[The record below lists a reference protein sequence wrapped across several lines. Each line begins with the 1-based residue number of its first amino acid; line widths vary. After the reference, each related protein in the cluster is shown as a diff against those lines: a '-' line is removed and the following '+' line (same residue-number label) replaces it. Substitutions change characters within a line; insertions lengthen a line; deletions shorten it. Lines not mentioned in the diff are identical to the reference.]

1 MDGSCHGGAMYWYPP
16 LRTGSRHGGALKGIP
31 RMCQIVLG
39 ILDTAAST
47 MGSPTCVLTR
57 QFPIGTCPRVCKLVV
72 FN

>member
-1 MDGSCHGGAMYWYPP
+1 MDPVMAVLCIGIPHLGRDPDTAV
-16 LRTGSRHGGALKGIP
+16 LLKGIP